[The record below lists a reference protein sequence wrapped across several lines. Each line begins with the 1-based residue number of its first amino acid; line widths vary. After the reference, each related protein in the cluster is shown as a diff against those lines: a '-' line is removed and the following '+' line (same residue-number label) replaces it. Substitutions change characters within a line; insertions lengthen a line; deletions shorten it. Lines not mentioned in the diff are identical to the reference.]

1 MKNFLAI
8 YLGSADANAKLEITD
23 AQKRAGMDKWM
34 NWTTENVS
42 AIVDLGSPLGK
53 TKKISADGVSD
64 TRNRMTAYTIVQA
77 DSHDAAARL
86 FVNHAHFTVFPGDSV
101 EVMECLPIPG
111 M

>member
-1 MKNFLAI
+1 MKNFLASC
-8 YLGSADANAKLEITD
+8 LDSADANAKLEISD

-34 NWTTENVS
+34 KWTTDNAN

-64 TRNRMTAYTIVQA
+64 TRNRMTAYTIIMA